1 MFEKK
6 SNIIYIIFLSVVVF
20 ITALFFTA
28 ISLKKEKT
36 DYSVDY
42 NTTISL
48 GDYIAKITNGTYVS
62 DTKELYFY
70 LSTKQNNSSEHSSSE
85 PQLNSLRIAFRDK
98 KGNERKENL
107 TEKNEISKINDMTY
121 KVSMA
126 DISDDYLYVY
136 IEMKSVREEYQDED
150 TMEEFGNTQTGEIHK
165 KEEYIQYVIMDR
177 DDITV
182 ISSSDD
188 NEKPVTSISFEK
200 PKETENKIETMNMDN
215 SSDAETT
222 RKSTE
227 SYSKT
232 ETSITENTG
241 KNTSSVTQST
251 TGTNANTTSKNNGGG
266 GNNRDNSVTITA
278 KTTMKSSATTTKSS
292 TTTAKTTIKTTT
304 KTTTKAA
311 TTTVNKATVKI
322 EMISLKTNYPS
333 NNVTLNVGQSAKV
346 EVVISPANATDKSV
360 VWSSSRTDVA
370 IVDIAG
376 NIKAVGTGKAII
388 VVKTKNG
395 AMSAACMVT
404 VS

>member
-70 LSTKQNNSSEHSSSE
+70 LSTKQNNGSEHSSSE

-150 TMEEFGNTQTGEIHK
+150 TIDEFGNTQKGEIHK

-200 PKETENKIETMNMDN
+200 PKETENKIETRNMDN

-222 RKSTE
+222 RKLTE

-266 GNNRDNSVTITA
+266 GNNRDNSVTTTA

-292 TTTAKTTIKTTT
+292 TTTAKITVKTTT

-346 EVVISPANATDKSV
+346 KVVISPANATDKSV

-370 IVDIAG
+370 IVDSAG

>member
-150 TMEEFGNTQTGEIHK
+150 TIDEFGNTQKGEVHK

-200 PKETENKIETMNMDN
+200 PKETENKIETRNMDN

-227 SYSKT
+227 RYSKT

-266 GNNRDNSVTITA
+266 GNNRDNSVTTTA
-278 KTTMKSSATTTKSS
+278 KTTMKSSASTTKSS
-292 TTTAKTTIKTTT
+292 TTTAKITVKTTT

-346 EVVISPANATDKSV
+346 KVVISPANATDKSV

-370 IVDIAG
+370 IVDSAG

>member
-150 TMEEFGNTQTGEIHK
+150 TIDEFGNTQKGEIHK

-215 SSDAETT
+215 NSDAETT

>member
-62 DTKELYFY
+62 DTKKLYFY

-150 TMEEFGNTQTGEIHK
+150 TIDEFGNTQKGEIHK

-241 KNTSSVTQST
+241 ENTSSVTQST

-266 GNNRDNSVTITA
+266 GNNRDNSVTTTA

-292 TTTAKTTIKTTT
+292 TTTAKTTVKTTT

-370 IVDIAG
+370 IVDSAG

>member
-150 TMEEFGNTQTGEIHK
+150 TIDEFGNTQKGEVHK

-200 PKETENKIETMNMDN
+200 PKETENKIETRNMDN

-227 SYSKT
+227 RYSKT

-266 GNNRDNSVTITA
+266 GNNRDNSVTTTA
-278 KTTMKSSATTTKSS
+278 KTTMKSSASTTKSS
-292 TTTAKTTIKTTT
+292 TTTAKTTVKTTT

-370 IVDIAG
+370 IVDSAG

>member
-150 TMEEFGNTQTGEIHK
+150 TIDEFGNTQKGEIHK

-241 KNTSSVTQST
+241 ENTSSVTQST

-266 GNNRDNSVTITA
+266 GNNRDNSVTTTA

-292 TTTAKTTIKTTT
+292 TTTAKTTVKTTT

-370 IVDIAG
+370 IVDSAG

>member
-1 MFEKK
+1 
-6 SNIIYIIFLSVVVF
+6 
-20 ITALFFTA
+20 
-28 ISLKKEKT
+28 
-36 DYSVDY
+36 
-42 NTTISL
+42 
-48 GDYIAKITNGTYVS
+48 
-62 DTKELYFY
+62 
-70 LSTKQNNSSEHSSSE
+70 
-85 PQLNSLRIAFRDK
+85 
-98 KGNERKENL
+98 
-107 TEKNEISKINDMTY
+107 
-121 KVSMA
+121 MA
-126 DISDDYLYVY
+126 DISDNYLYVY

-150 TMEEFGNTQTGEIHK
+150 TIDEFGNTQKGEIHK

-200 PKETENKIETMNMDN
+200 PKETENKIETRNMDN

-227 SYSKT
+227 RYSKT

-266 GNNRDNSVTITA
+266 GNNRDNSVTTTA

-292 TTTAKTTIKTTT
+292 TTTAKTTVKTTT

-370 IVDIAG
+370 IVDSAG

>member
-48 GDYIAKITNGTYVS
+48 GDYIAKITNGTYIS

-70 LSTKQNNSSEHSSSE
+70 LSAKQNNGSEYSSSE
-85 PQLNSLRIAFRDK
+85 PQLNSLKIAFRDK

-150 TMEEFGNTQTGEIHK
+150 TIDEFGNTQKGEIHK

-200 PKETENKIETMNMDN
+200 PKETENKIETRNMDN

-266 GNNRDNSVTITA
+266 GNNRDNSVTTTA
-278 KTTMKSSATTTKSS
+278 KTTVKSSATTTKSS
-292 TTTAKTTIKTTT
+292 TTTAKTTVKTTT

-370 IVDIAG
+370 IVDSAG